1 MNTAARKILH
11 DEHANDCRSMG
22 SNILQSSQSRK
33 ISIGVMADSKASLRS
48 GALKMDG
55 AVTPNTDR
63 VTSKVGNITGGE
75 SKAEGVTTSSKLK
88 KIGGPKAVEG
98 SWMSKSPYQ
107 KSPTSEANLQAN
119 KTSSLLVSPAG
130 QNEPDGVERE
140 ARVQFFSVQ
149 TPHLPSNN
157 YKKFDGDTN
166 RSSRRKERKDGSA
179 EERAEEFTFTTTP
192 KVFGSDKTNANDKIS
207 RTENSTENLRMKL
220 CQILGTTSS
229 PKTQDSGSHTYN
241 KDKESSSLK
250 PRLNQKE
257 NEFVKSKQN
266 SDTIETDSENPD
278 HTRKRPVTRSRTRKK
293 ASSLKQQEKGK
304 SGLVFRDEEKH
315 QEKSIL
321 SFEEK
326 GIGGRHA
333 FPNDGSS
340 VALKK
345 KSQGKNSKI
354 GRHKICFTENHTADK
369 LHQDTSKTDP
379 PLHPE
384 APFSFGNKIGG
395 FKGFSPDYHTKNP
408 QTKKKDQEK
417 DIYQPQR
424 VNKNDQHVELKV
436 SENRNQQECRSTPV
450 AQSVSKSQDD
460 FQSPTFQF
468 KTPTLSSLS
477 PTPKMDQEANDVNSP
492 SSTER
497 TKFSLRT
504 IPNLRTFLAS
514 EPDFTAREQDKSHQT
529 KDSKYS
535 IPKKEES
542 FKKQTKEQDGSSDS
556 SSEEKNIQGHN
567 QGSRARHTAERKS
580 FTLHPIKRLCKHKGI
595 KFNDASPASVSSKD
609 IEESGSIDEASEQ
622 TQDGFIRVV
631 ELIALELAKLKN
643 KLKLTT
649 SQKSSEILKSV
660 AEDIHLQLQDVHS
673 QIQTDLGKLTNL
685 NKSKRKRIETKF
697 EDQQKQLRLI
707 YDRFREEV
715 NLHMQGC
722 RSTAEDLEADQIE
735 IKGALEKQRVA
746 HKKLISQV
754 EEAVEVQ
761 LNDAQKKIT
770 FTQEMARKKLLQ
782 LKQVI
787 TMCLKEGI

>member
-1 MNTAARKILH
+1 MATAARKILH

-22 SNILQSSQSRK
+22 SNFLQSSQSRK

-48 GALKMDG
+48 GPVKKDG
-55 AVTPNTDR
+55 GLTPNTEK
-63 VTSKVGNITGGE
+63 VASKVGNVTGEE

-88 KIGGPKAVEG
+88 KAGGPKVVEG

-107 KSPTSEANLQAN
+107 KSPTSEVNLQAN

-130 QNEPDGVERE
+130 KNEPDGVGCE
-140 ARVQFFSVQ
+140 ARVHFFSVQ
-149 TPHLPSNN
+149 TPHIPANN
-157 YKKFDGDTN
+157 YKKFDGDTD
-166 RSSRRKERKDGSA
+166 RSSRRKGRKDGSA

-192 KVFGSDKTNANDKIS
+192 KVFESDKTNAEDKIS
-207 RTENSTENLRMKL
+207 RTENKTENLRMKL
-220 CQILGTTSS
+220 CQILGATSS
-229 PKTQDSGSHTYN
+229 PKIQDSGSHTCN
-241 KDKESSSLK
+241 KDKESLSLK
-250 PRLNQKE
+250 PRLNRKG
-257 NEFVKSKQN
+257 NDFVKSKQN
-266 SDTIETDSENPD
+266 SDTIETDSESSD

-293 ASSLKQQEKGK
+293 ASSQKQQGKGK
-304 SGLVFRDEEKH
+304 SDLVFKDEEKH

-326 GIGGRHA
+326 GIGG
-333 FPNDGSS
+333 SS

-354 GRHKICFTENHTADK
+354 GPHKICFNENHTADK
-369 LHQDTSKTDP
+369 LLQDTSKTDP
-379 PLHPE
+379 PLHAE
-384 APFSFGNKIGG
+384 ALFSFGNKIGG
-395 FKGFSPDYHTKNP
+395 FKGFSSDYHTKNP

-417 DIYQPQR
+417 DIYQPQT
-424 VNKNDQHVELKV
+424 VNNNDQHVELEV
-436 SENRNQQECRSTPV
+436 SENRNHQECRSIPV
-450 AQSVSKSQDD
+450 AQSVSKSRDD

-477 PTPKMDQEANDVNSP
+477 PTPKMDQEENDVNSP
-492 SSTER
+492 ASIER
-497 TKFSLRT
+497 PKFCMRT
-504 IPNLRTFLAS
+504 IPNLRTFLSS
-514 EPDFTAREQDKSHQT
+514 EPDFTTREQDKSHQT

-535 IPKKEES
+535 IPRKEES
-542 FKKQTKEQDGSSDS
+542 FEKETKEQDGSSDS
-556 SSEEKNIQGHN
+556 SYEERNIKGRN
-567 QGSRARHTAERKS
+567 QGSRAKHTAERKS
-580 FTLHPIKRLCKHKGI
+580 FTLHPIKRLRKHKGI
-595 KFNDASPASVSSKD
+595 KFNDTSPASVSSKD
-609 IEESGSIDEASEQ
+609 IEESDEASEQ
-622 TQDGFIRVV
+622 AQDGFVRVV

-643 KLKLTT
+643 KLKLAT
-649 SQKSSEILKSV
+649 SQKSSEILNSV

-685 NKSKRKRIETKF
+685 NKSKRKRIETRF

-707 YDRFREEV
+707 YDRFKEEV

-722 RSTAEDLEADQIE
+722 RSTVEDLEADQIE

-770 FTQEMARKKLLQ
+770 STQEIARKKLLQ

-787 TMCLKEGI
+787 TMCLKEAI